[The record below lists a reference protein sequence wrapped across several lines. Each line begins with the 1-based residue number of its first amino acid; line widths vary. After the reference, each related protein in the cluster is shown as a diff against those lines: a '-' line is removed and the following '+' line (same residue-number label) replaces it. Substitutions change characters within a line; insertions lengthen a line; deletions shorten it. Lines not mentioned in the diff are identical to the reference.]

1 MTNATTE
8 DKAEN
13 RQYSRVDVYVPME
26 WKVIHPEHIDTC
38 RSRVAGESILAEF
51 KSLPNPDDQ
60 LIAQWLQS
68 INAKLDEIIR
78 MMTRHSDGFHCLS
91 VAKVNIGGGGMR
103 LNTGGSLTAGD
114 ILEIKVMIGLQKPVA
129 LFLYGEVLESGEAV
143 SEYDTAVRFI
153 HIDDFVRDEIIRFVF
168 ETEREILREKRR

>member
-13 RQYSRVDVYVPME
+13 REYSRVDVYVPME
-26 WKVIHPEHIDTC
+26 WKVIHIDTC